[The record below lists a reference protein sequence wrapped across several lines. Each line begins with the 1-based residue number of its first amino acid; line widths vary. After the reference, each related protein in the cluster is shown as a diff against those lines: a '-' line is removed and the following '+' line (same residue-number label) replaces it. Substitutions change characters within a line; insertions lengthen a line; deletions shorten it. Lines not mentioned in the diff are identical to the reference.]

1 VKQVDYKGLAILEFP
16 DDWED
21 ERITSYLTENEQQ
34 ANAFVSEQLKQRA
47 IQETD
52 FQEQVEFEKGNQG
65 FFETAG
71 SRIGSAASGAAMGV
85 AAVGKMG
92 GRMAELAPPEPAA
105 NVAGGITRPM
115 VTPELQARFD
125 QTSADRAVET
135 PQAKAA
141 RVEANP
147 AVQWGRA
154 LMEDVEEAVPA
165 LPGDRNSF
173 LSQVAQGVGTSVG
186 GIAAGVVTG
195 PAGALTAMWSA
206 EADDAYESEM
216 ARQEKAG
223 ETPNPDKAL
232 LKAMGYGSIASA
244 IEAGLGVGFLARRL
258 QKAFG
263 GSAKEAVQRG
273 AAAGV
278 LPRFVNGI
286 AQATAAGYTE
296 EASQRLAQDLIVQG
310 SPNWQEINQEGLVGG
325 FTQGLL
331 DVPASAREA
340 FRRRPTAAPLADTGA
355 VLPSAT
361 DAVDRMDEIITPPAA
376 LTAEDIAALTPAAP
390 APAQEPTPAVPVMRP
405 GEASANPIPE
415 DPDALAEQIRLTA
428 DPASSK
434 AATLITPGE
443 EIPDDLPD
451 GLMQVKTR
459 HGWVIFN
466 PEKIGPDEVAA
477 AAAGDRFDGTILGMA
492 DDGTAPTEGTHVVT
506 TSTPAAK
513 NVVTEI
519 VPDAATGVPDP
530 AAAQVAAE
538 AQAAAVP
545 GGTTEVKP
553 AIEVAKE
560 RLGEGFDSGTATTGD
575 DAPTPARLMT
585 PAEYASRILEAETA
599 GGTLD
604 TEVRDAT
611 TGKTTSGIALPGF
624 GKDWTGGAVTSLRRS
639 NATRAMWVQFNNA
652 VSLNLPVNRKSADV
666 LWGGP
671 PPGWVPSTENGVEV
685 YAPPSPISET
695 PQPATPPQAPA
706 GVVAP
711 APGGVVAPPVPT
723 SYETPK
729 PVLDSGP
736 LNETV
741 GTAQGAPGG
750 QAQPGLRPAGVRGK
764 RPKPRDDGGKP
775 GAQPKGGDRSAL
787 QTKAPVTPVAP
798 RPAPETTSTTPAPA
812 TPTTEPKAKLAK
824 GDRVEWTE
832 QGEKAPRTGT
842 VLEVTAM
849 GVSVD
854 DEASGRKY
862 LLASDRLRKPASPA
876 PAPEPAPAIPA
887 ATALRKVEQKEGK
900 PEASNEPKT
909 STPKA
914 LKVQRE
920 YLLKAVDEAIT
931 AAPESASTP
940 EADADTKALADANE
954 ALREDFRKSTN
965 QQERDA
971 ANAKHADALEPLF
984 KKYGVEKTVE
994 IEVGTPAK
1002 PKRKTDKLST
1012 EARAKLLKDAI
1023 ASSRW
1028 RGPAAIVFDVP
1039 GDGVFTIVNDKPTLR
1054 KFREVVQ
1061 KKFPK
1066 GTGVAPT
1073 PSMGSVSAK
1082 ETPKPAKPET
1092 FRDRLKLASPFV
1104 SEDETR
1110 AVITRVLHDGGILVA
1125 TDGRAAVSIPAG
1137 STTTAPK
1144 QYDPE
1149 TGKQVTEEPNP
1160 PPVRTTHK
1168 DGRVTSVPGD
1178 KTLRDFPNYR
1188 QVVPTQNVWRAK
1200 VPIAP
1205 FLKMLNQAV
1214 QLWKGDEKKTGTG
1227 TVELYL
1233 DDEGNIGVKASNP
1246 DMADYNSGV
1255 TDSAVPIGAFNS
1267 KYLIAALELAARQG
1281 NSEVWISTSPD
1292 LLGPLGFM
1300 GDGFGLVLMPMRM
1313 SGEEAK
1319 PTKQKAAKESPAL
1332 AKQWRKTWQLDSKP
1346 ARAATT
1352 DQPVTGLSQEQA
1364 IAKVRMVLT
1373 EAGLDAD
1380 VVFEP
1385 DWTVP
1390 TLSGGTRRVAGTAAT
1405 GTSAMRLNAAVL
1417 AGKTKAQ
1424 IRTIIRHELVHPHL
1438 ATPWGVAQLAGWE
1451 LSPAQ
1456 TARLQEAGYL
1466 QEPGES
1472 DADYRI
1478 RLKDEFVARE
1488 AEAESSWWKRF
1499 VQRVKEILAKL
1510 GIRDLSNEEIAR
1522 RILRNIGE
1530 RQAEAVTETPAVERL
1545 ATEEPPRGPG
1555 SEQRPGRA
1563 GPVGGGRPKATEPE
1577 RTLPTDDRG
1586 VPIQPGDRRRASEAE
1601 FGSPQYVLQ
1610 KERERTLAAE
1620 RFIDEST
1627 SLKDALD
1634 RLNVVEDSALRA
1646 VIASEVAARAA
1657 EHIRL
1662 PGRPGVLDPI
1672 DASRLVERATREV
1685 QALKTDSAQGLQAQK
1700 QINRRLGPFRAVLS
1714 YLELIRSNQQR
1725 RLEKKFPKVVS
1736 DNIRSWLRVSARQA
1750 VEDVARAMKNPANV
1764 TTRKLREAARGAGI
1778 DWSSLFQSSWETQ
1791 RQAQVGLYQA
1801 LRQHPDLAKLTA
1813 EETRE
1818 LTNLFIEAWAKEH
1831 NIIFQREFRSKV
1843 KTPDVADTDVEKL
1856 RKSLPRLIRYLNLGL
1871 LDDER
1876 FRNAI
1881 APEYGIGAVD
1891 DATVIRLSV
1900 LAQEAQR
1907 TPEGV
1912 RQNKVYQRMVEEL
1925 WSTGGINPYDLARD
1939 FWFANILSGL
1949 RTWIDVGVG
1958 SWLAGLTMVG
1968 RAAADSVV
1976 SGQPRLA
1983 ARMIGEFVLSTGEAI
1998 ANGVDII
2005 RTGDVTRLPGAQ
2017 AKLWDTLSGKGGH
2030 DSLEFAKASG
2040 TGWKRLI
2047 GQMAYVRR
2055 IMVALDYVGSMG
2067 TRDALMAWVALS
2079 RGDTESFAA
2088 ASARYDRKAR
2098 KDALAQA
2105 EAEMPGAKRVD
2116 QRARAREILE
2126 EGIDREVRDAATV
2139 LGQVAALNADPV
2151 GLGGIF
2157 YKLVAKVPWL
2167 LRAPMGLAFARA
2179 AINMAQNASDWM
2191 PVFGAVNFARS
2202 KASQTEWFQNL
2213 PKPLQAFGLDVPPE
2227 RRRLILAAQIGGLA
2241 LTAALAAFAN
2251 DDDDE
2256 FEITGTWTGMP
2267 PSKRS
2272 QLMTEGERPLSIRVG
2287 GAWIS
2292 YRNTPF
2298 AAAMAFVGN
2307 VRDKKRFDGKKWD
2320 DEEVANRM
2328 VSAWLMGALYIKDV
2342 SALSQFAQLIGA
2354 SAYSTKDELKSGAK
2368 WMADTI
2374 GNFGA
2379 GFIPGVS
2386 MMREIDTMTDPGVYR
2401 PNAGMEY
2408 WLRNVP
2414 FARRTIGEGPAVN
2427 MLGDEISNPRTPWSR
2442 WLSLEPDDPVVTAL
2456 SYQASQGVF
2465 LPVVSKT
2472 ATIIG
2477 RDGER
2482 RQMNDEEFYAYQ
2494 QAAGAAWREA
2504 LQRDLR
2510 FIRTAKP
2517 EVAAGWMKKRVADI
2531 HSAAR
2536 RRVRATE

>member
-1 VKQVDYKGLAILEFP
+1 MKQVDYKGLAILEFP

-34 ANAFVSEQLKQRA
+34 ANAFVTEQLKRRA
-47 IQETD
+47 VQETD

-125 QTSADRAVET
+125 QTAAERAVET
-135 PQAKAA
+135 PQAKAQ
-141 RVEANP
+141 RVESNP

-206 EADDAYESEM
+206 EADDAYETEM

-273 AAAGV
+273 AASGV
-278 LPRFVNGI
+278 LPRFVKGI

-376 LTAEDIAALTPAAP
+376 LTAEDIAEITPEEPAPAAAPTLTAEPAP
-390 APAQEPTPAVPVMRP
+390 APAPIPVMRP
-405 GEASANPIPE
+405 GEASATPIPE
-415 DPDALAEQIRLTA
+415 DPAALAEQIRLTA

-443 EIPDDLPD
+443 EIPDDLPE

-492 DDGTAPTEGTHVVT
+492 DDGKAPTEGTHVVT
-506 TSTPAAK
+506 TSTPEAK

-519 VPDAATGVPDP
+519 VPDAAPGVPDP
-530 AAAQVAAE
+530 AAAQVAAD

-560 RLGEGFDSGTATTGD
+560 RQES
-575 DAPTPARLMT
+575 
-585 PAEYASRILEAETA
+585 
-599 GGTLD
+599 
-604 TEVRDAT
+604 V
-611 TGKTTSGIALPGF
+611 
-624 GKDWTGGAVTSLRRS
+624 
-639 NATRAMWVQFNNA
+639 
-652 VSLNLPVNRKSADV
+652 
-666 LWGGP
+666 
-671 PPGWVPSTENGVEV
+671 
-685 YAPPSPISET
+685 SET

-711 APGGVVAPPVPT
+711 TPGGVVAPPVPT
-723 SYETPK
+723 SNETPQAAEGGNAR
-729 PVLDSGP
+729 PVLEAGP
-736 LNETV
+736 TNEAV

-750 QAQPGLRPAGVRGK
+750 QAQPGLRPAGVRRE

-787 QTKAPVTPVAP
+787 QTKEGEQAPVTPAAP

-812 TPTTEPKAKLAK
+812 TPPTEPKAKAAFAK

-832 QGEKAPRTGT
+832 SGEKAPRTGT

-862 LLASDRLRKPASPA
+862 LLASDQLRKPSSPA
-876 PAPEPAPAIPA
+876 TAPEPASVTPA

-920 YLLKAVDEAIT
+920 YLLKAVDEAIL

-940 EADADTKALADANE
+940 DADADTKALKDANE

-965 QQERDA
+965 QQDRDA

-1012 EARAKLLKDAI
+1012 ESRAKLLKDAI

-1028 RGPAAIVFDVP
+1028 QGPAAIVFDVP

-1073 PSMGSVSAK
+1073 PSLGSVSAK

-1137 STTTAPK
+1137 STTTSPK

-1168 DGRVTSVPGD
+1168 DGRVTQTPGD
-1178 KTLRDFPNYR
+1178 KALGKFPDYR
-1188 QVVPTQNVWRAK
+1188 QIITLTSKNVWRAK
-1200 VPIAP
+1200 VQITP

-1267 KYLIAALELAARQG
+1267 KYLIAALELAARLG
-1281 NSEVWISTSPD
+1281 NAEVWISTSPD

-1313 SGEEAK
+1313 SGEDSK
-1319 PTKQKAAKESPAL
+1319 PADQPAAKESPAL
-1332 AKQWRKTWQLDSKP
+1332 AKQWRKTWNLDS
-1346 ARAATT
+1346 RAATT
-1352 DQPVTGLSQEQA
+1352 DQPVTELSEEQA

-1373 EAGLDAD
+1373 EEGLDAD

-1405 GTSAMRLNAAVL
+1405 GTRAMRLNAAVL
-1417 AGKTKAQ
+1417 AGKSKAQ
-1424 IRTIIRHELVHPHL
+1424 IRAIIRHELVHPQL
-1438 ATPWGVAQLAGWE
+1438 ATAWGVAQLAGWE

-1456 TARLQEAGYL
+1456 VATLQEAGYL
-1466 QEPGES
+1466 QQPGES

-1488 AEAESSWWKRF
+1488 AEAESGWWNRF
-1499 VQRVKEILAKL
+1499 VQRVKEMLAKI

-1530 RQAEAVTETPAVERL
+1530 RQAEAVTETPAVARM

-1555 SEQRPGRA
+1555 SDQRPGRA
-1563 GPVGGGRPKATEPE
+1563 GPFGGGRPRATEPE

-1601 FGSPQYVLQ
+1601 FGSPQYVRQ
-1610 KERERTLAAE
+1610 NERERTLAAE

-1627 SLKDALD
+1627 SLKDAMD
-1634 RLNVVEDSALRA
+1634 RLNVVEDSPLRG
-1646 VIASEVAARAA
+1646 VIAAEVAARAA

-1685 QALKTDSAQGLQAQK
+1685 QNVKTDTAQGVQAQK

-1725 RLEKKFPKVVS
+1725 RLDKKFPKVVS
-1736 DNIRSWLRVSARQA
+1736 ENIRSWLRVSARQA
-1750 VEDVARAMKNPANV
+1750 VEEVARAMKNPANV
-1764 TTRKLREAARGAGI
+1764 VTRKLRAAARGAGI
-1778 DWSSLFQSSWETQ
+1778 DWSSLFQASWETQ

-1813 EETRE
+1813 EEVRE

-1831 NIIFQREFRSKV
+1831 NTIFQREFRSKV
-1843 KTPDVADTDVEKL
+1843 KTPGVPDSDFEKL

-1912 RQNKVYQRMVEEL
+1912 RQNKIYQRMVEEL
-1925 WSTGGINPYDLARD
+1925 WATGGINPYDLARD

-2079 RGDTESFAA
+2079 RGDAESFAA

-2126 EGIDREVRDAATV
+2126 AGIDREVRDAATV

-2151 GLGGIF
+2151 GIGGIF

-2191 PVFGAVNFARS
+2191 PVFGAVNFVRS

-2256 FEITGTWTGMP
+2256 FEITGTWTGIP
-2267 PSKRS
+2267 PAKRS
-2272 QLMTEGERPLSIRVG
+2272 QLMTEGERPLSIRIG

-2307 VRDKKRFDGKKWD
+2307 VRDRKRFDGKKWD
-2320 DEEVANRM
+2320 NEELANRM
-2328 VSAWLMGALYIKDV
+2328 VSAWLMGALYIKDI

-2386 MMREIDTMTDPGVYR
+2386 AMREIDTMTDPGVYR

-2482 RQMNDEEFYAYQ
+2482 RQMNDAEFYAYQ

-2504 LQRDLR
+2504 LKRDLR

-2517 EVAAGWMKKRVADI
+2517 EVAQGWMKKRVEDI

>member
-1 VKQVDYKGLAILEFP
+1 MKQVDYKGLAILEFP

-34 ANAFVSEQLKQRA
+34 ANAFVTEQLRQRA
-47 IQETD
+47 VQETD

-125 QTSADRAVET
+125 QTAADRAVET
-135 PQAKAA
+135 PQAKAS

-195 PAGALTAMWSA
+195 PAGAMVSMWSA
-206 EADDAYESEM
+206 EADDAYETEM

-278 LPRFVNGI
+278 LPRFVKG
-286 AQATAAGYTE
+286 AAEATAAGYTE
-296 EASQRLAQDLIVQG
+296 EFSQKTAEDLIVEG
-310 SPNWQEINQEGLVGG
+310 KPDWAASHQEGLVGG

-376 LTAEDIAALTPAAP
+376 LTAEDIAALTPEEPAPAAAPAAP
-390 APAQEPTPAVPVMRP
+390 APAPIPVMRP

-477 AAAGDRFDGTILGMA
+477 AASGDRFDGTILGMA

-519 VPDAATGVPDP
+519 VPDAVPGVPDP

-560 RLGEGFDSGTATTGD
+560 RQES
-575 DAPTPARLMT
+575 
-585 PAEYASRILEAETA
+585 
-599 GGTLD
+599 
-604 TEVRDAT
+604 V
-611 TGKTTSGIALPGF
+611 
-624 GKDWTGGAVTSLRRS
+624 
-639 NATRAMWVQFNNA
+639 
-652 VSLNLPVNRKSADV
+652 
-666 LWGGP
+666 
-671 PPGWVPSTENGVEV
+671 
-685 YAPPSPISET
+685 SET
-695 PQPATPPQAPA
+695 PQPATPPQAQA

-711 APGGVVAPPVPT
+711 TPGGVVAPPVPT
-723 SYETPK
+723 SNETPQAAK
-729 PVLDSGP
+729 GGNARPVLEAGP
-736 LNETV
+736 AV
-741 GTAQGAPGG
+741 
-750 QAQPGLRPAGVRGK
+750 PAGVRGK

-787 QTKAPVTPVAP
+787 QTKEGEQAPVTPAAP

-812 TPTTEPKAKLAK
+812 TPTTEPKAKAALAK
-824 GDRVEWTE
+824 GDRVEWTV

-862 LLASDRLRKPASPA
+862 LLASDRLRKPSSPA
-876 PAPEPAPAIPA
+876 PAPAPAPAIPA

-940 EADADTKALADANE
+940 EADADMATVEASDEAYGEAMRSGGKSNEEKAKQAV
-954 ALREDFRKSTN
+954 
-965 QQERDA
+965 
-971 ANAKHADALEPLF
+971 ALEPLF
-984 KKYGVEKTVE
+984 QKYGVEETYRTDA
-994 IEVGTPAK
+994 GTPEK
-1002 PKRKTDKLST
+1002 PKIVTRTHSVDG
-1012 EARAKLLKDAI
+1012 RVQLLRDAI

-1028 RGPAAIVFDVP
+1028 QGPSAIVFDVP

-1066 GTGVAPT
+1066 GTGIPPT
-1073 PSMGSVSAK
+1073 PSLGSVSAK

-1110 AVITRVLHDGGILVA
+1110 AVITRVLHDGAILVA

-1188 QVVPTQNVWRAK
+1188 QVVPAENVWRAK
-1200 VPIAP
+1200 VPITP

-1246 DMADYNSGV
+1246 AMAEYNSGV
-1255 TDSAVPIGAFNS
+1255 TDSAKPIGAFNS

-1281 NSEVWISTSPD
+1281 NAEVWISTSPD

-1300 GDGFGLVLMPMRM
+1300 GEGFGLVLMPMRM
-1313 SGEEAK
+1313 DGEKAK

-1332 AKQWRKTWQLDSKP
+1332 AKQWRKTWNLDSKP
-1346 ARAATT
+1346 ARSATT
-1352 DQPVTGLSQEQA
+1352 DQPVTELSQEQS

-1373 EAGLDAD
+1373 EEGLDAD

-1390 TLSGGTRRVAGTAAT
+1390 TLSGGTRRVAGTAAS
-1405 GTSAMRLNAAVL
+1405 GASAMRLNAAVL

-1424 IRTIIRHELVHPHL
+1424 IRAIIRHELVHPHL

-1451 LSPAQ
+1451 LSPEQ
-1456 TARLQEAGYL
+1456 TARLQEEGYL

-1488 AEAESSWWKRF
+1488 AEAESGWWKRF

-1510 GIRDLSNEEIAR
+1510 GIRDLSNEEISR
-1522 RILRNIGE
+1522 RILRNIGD
-1530 RQAEAVTETPAVERL
+1530 RQAEAVTETPAVERM
-1545 ATEEPPRGPG
+1545 ATEPRGPG

-1601 FGSPQYVLQ
+1601 FGSPQYVRQ
-1610 KERERTLAAE
+1610 NERERTLAAE

-1634 RLNVVEDSALRA
+1634 RLNAVEDSAIRA
-1646 VIASEVAARAA
+1646 VIAAEVAARAA

-1685 QALKTDSAQGLQAQK
+1685 QNLKTDSAQNLQAQK

-1750 VEDVARAMKNPANV
+1750 VEEVARAMKNPANV

-1813 EETRE
+1813 EEVRE

-1831 NIIFQREFRSKV
+1831 NTIFQREFRSKV
-1843 KTPDVADTDVEKL
+1843 KTEGVPDSDFQRLV
-1856 RKSLPRLIRYLNLGL
+1856 KSLPRLIRYLNLGL

-1925 WSTGGINPYDLARD
+1925 WATGGINPYDLARD

-1968 RAAADSVV
+1968 RAATDSVV
-1976 SGQPRLA
+1976 RGQPRLA
-1983 ARMIGEFVLSTGEAI
+1983 ARMIAEFVLSTGEAI

-2005 RTGDVTRLPGAQ
+2005 KTGDVTRLPGAQ

-2088 ASARYDRKAR
+2088 ASARYDRQAR

-2139 LGQVAALNADPV
+2139 LGQVAALNAVPV

-2191 PVFGAVNFARS
+2191 PVFGAANIVRS
-2202 KASQTEWFQNL
+2202 KVSQTEWFQNL

-2227 RRRLILAAQIGGLA
+2227 RRRLILAAQIGGFA

-2267 PSKRS
+2267 PAKRS
-2272 QLMTEGERPLSIRVG
+2272 QLMSQGERPLSIRIG
-2287 GAWIS
+2287 NTWIS

-2320 DEEVANRM
+2320 NEEVANRM

-2386 MMREIDTMTDPGVYR
+2386 AMREIDTMTDPGVYR

-2414 FARRTIGEGPAVN
+2414 FARRTIGDGPAVN
-2427 MLGDEISNPRTPWSR
+2427 ALGDEISNPRTPWSR
-2442 WLSLEPDDPVVTAL
+2442 WLSLEPDDEVWTAL

-2477 RDGER
+2477 RDGDR

-2504 LQRDLR
+2504 LKRDLR

-2517 EVAAGWMKKRVADI
+2517 EVAQGWMKKRVEDI

>member
-1 VKQVDYKGLAILEFP
+1 MKQVDYKGLAILEFP

-34 ANAFVSEQLKQRA
+34 ANAFVTEQLKRRA
-47 IQETD
+47 VQETD

-125 QTSADRAVET
+125 QTAAERAVET
-135 PQAKAA
+135 PQAKAQ
-141 RVEANP
+141 RVESNP

-154 LMEDVEEAVPA
+154 LVEDVEEAVPA

-206 EADDAYESEM
+206 EADDAYETEM

-278 LPRFVNGI
+278 LPRFVKGI

-310 SPNWQEINQEGLVGG
+310 SPNWQEIHQEGLVGG

-340 FRRRPTAAPLADTGA
+340 FRRRTTAAPLADTGS

-376 LTAEDIAALTPAAP
+376 LTAEDIAALTPEEPSPAP
-390 APAQEPTPAVPVMRP
+390 APTPAQEPTPAVPVMRP

-415 DPDALAEQIRLTA
+415 DPAALAEQIRLTA
-428 DPASSK
+428 DPDSSK

-466 PEKIGPDEVAA
+466 PDKIGPDEVAA

-506 TSTPAAK
+506 TSTPEAK

-519 VPDAATGVPDP
+519 VPDAAPGVPDP
-530 AAAQVAAE
+530 AAAQVAAD

-560 RLGEGFDSGTATTGD
+560 R
-575 DAPTPARLMT
+575 
-585 PAEYASRILEAETA
+585 
-599 GGTLD
+599 
-604 TEVRDAT
+604 
-611 TGKTTSGIALPGF
+611 
-624 GKDWTGGAVTSLRRS
+624 
-639 NATRAMWVQFNNA
+639 Q
-652 VSLNLPVNRKSADV
+652 VSV
-666 LWGGP
+666 
-671 PPGWVPSTENGVEV
+671 
-685 YAPPSPISET
+685 SET

-711 APGGVVAPPVPT
+711 TPGGVVAPPVPT
-723 SYETPK
+723 SNETPQVAEGGNAR
-729 PVLDSGP
+729 PVLEAGP
-736 LNETV
+736 TNEAV
-741 GTAQGAPGG
+741 GTAQGSPGG
-750 QAQPGLRPAGVRGK
+750 QAQPGLRPAGVRRE

-787 QTKAPVTPVAP
+787 QTKEGEQAPVTPAAP

-812 TPTTEPKAKLAK
+812 TPSATAKPKLSREEMKAKFDA
-824 GDRVEWTE
+824 DRDKR
-832 QGEKAPRTGT
+832 EKAIERTKKLIESATRPDGGIVLQNVQRPEVSLLITPNVGKPGWRATRFDERGPMSHQEFDSREDAIASYAGEYTKRYGMGHGT
-842 VLEVTAM
+842 PGEW
-849 GVSVD
+849 
-854 DEASGRKY
+854 
-862 LLASDRLRKPASPA
+862 KPKTGKVEMPG
-876 PAPEPAPAIPA
+876 EPLPVQPAIPAVASPA

-920 YLLKAVDEAIT
+920 YLLKAVDEAIL

-940 EADADTKALADANE
+940 DADADTKALEDANE
-954 ALREDFRKSTN
+954 ALREDFRKSTK
-965 QQERDA
+965 QQDRDA

-1012 EARAKLLKDAI
+1012 ESRAKLLKDAI

-1028 RGPAAIVFDVP
+1028 QGPAAIVFNVP

-1073 PSMGSVSAK
+1073 PSLGSVSAK

-1137 STTTAPK
+1137 STTTSPK

-1188 QVVPTQNVWRAK
+1188 QVLPTQNVWRAK

-1233 DDEGNIGVKASNP
+1233 DDAGNIGVKASNP

-1267 KYLIAALELAARQG
+1267 KYLIAALELAARLG
-1281 NSEVWISTSPD
+1281 NAEVWISTSPD

-1313 SGEEAK
+1313 SGEDSK
-1319 PTKQKAAKESPAL
+1319 PTDQPAAKESPAL
-1332 AKQWRKTWQLDSKP
+1332 AKQWRKTWNLDS
-1346 ARAATT
+1346 RAATT
-1352 DQPVTGLSQEQA
+1352 DQPVTELSEEQA

-1373 EAGLDAD
+1373 EEGLDAD

-1390 TLSGGTRRVAGTAAT
+1390 TLSGGTRRVAGTSAT
-1405 GTSAMRLNAAVL
+1405 GTRAMRLNAAVL
-1417 AGKTKAQ
+1417 AGKSKAQ
-1424 IRTIIRHELVHPHL
+1424 IRAIIRHELVHPQL

-1451 LSPAQ
+1451 LSPEQ
-1456 TARLQEAGYL
+1456 TARLQEEGYL
-1466 QEPGES
+1466 QQPGES

-1488 AEAESSWWKRF
+1488 AEAESGWWKRF
-1499 VQRVKEILAKL
+1499 VQRVKEMLAKL

-1522 RILRNIGE
+1522 RILRNIRE
-1530 RQAEAVTETPAVERL
+1530 RQAEAVTETPTVARM

-1555 SEQRPGRA
+1555 SEQRPGMA

-1586 VPIQPGDRRRASEAE
+1586 VPIQPGDRRRASESE
-1601 FGSPQYVLQ
+1601 FGSPQYVRQ
-1610 KERERTLAAE
+1610 NERERTLAAE

-1627 SLKDALD
+1627 SLKDAMD
-1634 RLNVVEDSALRA
+1634 RLNVVEDSPLRG
-1646 VIASEVAARAA
+1646 VIAAEVAARAA

-1685 QALKTDSAQGLQAQK
+1685 QNVKTDTAQGVQAQK

-1736 DNIRSWLRVSARQA
+1736 ENIRSWLRVSARQA
-1750 VEDVARAMKNPANV
+1750 VEEVARAMKNPANV

-1813 EETRE
+1813 EEVRE

-1831 NIIFQREFRSKV
+1831 NTIFQREFRSKV
-1843 KTPDVADTDVEKL
+1843 KTPGVPDSDFEKL

-1925 WSTGGINPYDLARD
+1925 WATGGINPYDLARD

-2079 RGDTESFAA
+2079 RGDAESFAA

-2126 EGIDREVRDAATV
+2126 AGIDREVRDAATV

-2151 GLGGIF
+2151 GIGGIF

-2191 PVFGAVNFARS
+2191 PVFGAVNFVRS
-2202 KASQTEWFQNL
+2202 KVSQTEWFQNL

-2256 FEITGTWTGMP
+2256 FEITGTWTGIP
-2267 PSKRS
+2267 PAKRS
-2272 QLMTEGERPLSIRVG
+2272 QLMTEGERPLSIRIG

-2307 VRDKKRFDGKKWD
+2307 VRDRKRFDGKKWD
-2320 DEEVANRM
+2320 NEELANRM
-2328 VSAWLMGALYIKDV
+2328 VSAWLMGALYIKDI

-2386 MMREIDTMTDPGVYR
+2386 AMREIDTMTDPGVYR

-2482 RQMNDEEFYAYQ
+2482 RQMNDAEFYAYQ

-2504 LQRDLR
+2504 LKRDLR

-2517 EVAAGWMKKRVADI
+2517 EVAQGWMKKRVEDI